1 MIVILS
7 GVSALVLSG
16 CGGGTQNAEIAK
28 AEVWNASQ
36 KSEFLEILAEDRYLS
51 ICNQQALYE
60 KAKETQSTQLMTSM
74 LVAYT
79 KNLANGC
86 LINATRSEKIS
97 GQMTTTYETYQQKVS
112 ESDLKMKLRAGQ
124 SIEEILKPYVPEYKQ
139 FNALIAQYN
148 ALKKTDKASPKL
160 LNDIRLNIE
169 RVKLLKPGLG
179 DTYALVN
186 IPEFHV
192 RVIEN
197 NKTSVKMKVI
207 VGTKKNKTPVFSENL
222 QYITLNPTWNVPDS
236 IARNEIIPDT
246 LKDPG
251 YLKKHRLV
259 MRKDYNLDSPEL
271 SFNAVD
277 AKAYKGGKGYVPF
290 KFIEVPSDKNALGRV
305 KFIFPNHHSVYM
317 HDTPTKNL
325 FKRNVRAFSHGCIRL
340 GDPKQM
346 LEYISKNYTAHE
358 YEEVKEKYDSYKT
371 HYLKINKPLPVH
383 TAYLTTYVNENGE
396 LLVFNDIYGYD
407 KSQQL
412 NF

>member
-16 CGGGTQNAEIAK
+16 CGGGTQNAQIAK
-28 AEVWNASQ
+28 AEIWNASQ
-36 KSEFLEILAEDRYLS
+36 KREFLEILAEDKYLS

-60 KAKETQSTQLMTSM
+60 KAKEVQSTQLMTSM

-97 GQMTTTYETYQQKVS
+97 GQMTTTYETYTQKVS

-139 FNALIAQYN
+139 FNALISQYN
-148 ALKKTDKASPKL
+148 ALKKTEKASPKL

-186 IPEFHV
+186 IPEFQV

-207 VGTKKNKTPVFSENL
+207 VGTKKNKTPVFSEKL
-222 QYITLNPTWNVPDS
+222 RYITLNPTWNVPDS

-371 HYLKINKPLPVH
+371 HYLKITKPLPVH
-383 TAYLTTYVNENGE
+383 TAYLTTYVNENGD